1 MIAHKFKALFIL
13 ANLAT
18 LLLLGQSSAFAQ
30 FGKGL
35 SQGGGKSSGPA
46 QLTASGV
53 IVPPSGDQPAIL
65 VIQGALD
72 EDLYTYSI
80 TQGPGGPVQTKLKLD
95 KSDKFAVGEFL
106 PIEDPKAAPE
116 PAFDNIIVEK
126 HMGGANWYAP
136 LLLADGVKAED
147 LEIKGKIYAQVC
159 DENNCFPPRDF
170 AFVAKAGKSPVSLP
184 KVKPLDP
191 AKYPLPASSTQTSA
205 QPTTENQTPSSPAT
219 NNTTPNNSTTDSPPA
234 TSSEMPPGL
243 VGADTTSEAP
253 PGLGGPTTRPPAQ
266 IGSLD
271 YDISK
276 LDPLSTAESEEATLP
291 LMIGAALLA
300 GFILNFMPCVLPVI
314 GLKLLSFLEQGAGN
328 PRRVLA
334 LNLWYSIGIIS
345 VFWALAG
352 IAIAVQAGLGKTFGL
367 TQFGWGQ
374 QFSYDGFNIALV
386 SIVFV
391 MALSF
396 LGVWEIPIPGFAGG
410 KNAQG
415 LAQKEGAI
423 GAFAKGVV
431 TTVLATPCSG
441 PFLGTAVG
449 FAIKSP
455 PLMTFTIFTV
465 MGVGMAAPYILVGF
479 RPSLMRFLPK
489 PGPWMDTFKQM
500 MGFVLIATVL
510 WLMLPI
516 DAPLLRP
523 TLVLLAGLAAACWWI
538 GRTPG
543 YAELSEKLKAWG
555 QATVF
560 TGIVGWLAF
569 AMPQFTDPLPWRE
582 FTMAKFV
589 GDVNSGKTV
598 MVEFT
603 ADWCATCK
611 ALKAAN
617 LDRSKTKATIQQ
629 NNVVVYEVDI
639 DHISDEEREFFT
651 RMQPSQGVPL
661 IAIFPAGKKY
671 QPISFGNGYTQ
682 SQILQALKDAGP
694 SEVTTR

>member
-13 ANLAT
+13 ANLAA
-18 LLLLGQSSAFAQ
+18 LLLLGQSSTFAQ
-30 FGKGL
+30 FGNGL
-35 SQGGGKSSGPA
+35 SQGGGKSGGPA

-65 VIQGALD
+65 VIQGVLED
-72 EDLYTYSI
+72 DLYTYSI
-80 TQGPGGPVQTKLKLD
+80 TQVPGGPVQTKLKLD
-95 KSDKFAVGEFL
+95 KSDKFAVGVFL

-116 PAFDNIIVEK
+116 PLFENIIVEK
-126 HMGGANWYAP
+126 HMGGATWYAP
-136 LLLADGVKAED
+136 LLLAEGVKAED

-159 DENNCFPPRDF
+159 DANNCFPPKDF

-191 AKYPLPASSTQTSA
+191 AKYPLAASSTQTAA
-205 QPTTENQTPSSPAT
+205 QPTTENQTPSNPAT
-219 NNTTPNNSTTDSPPA
+219 SNPTTDSPPA
-234 TSSEMPPGL
+234 TTSEMPPGL
-243 VGADTTSEAP
+243 DAPNSTSEAP
-253 PGLGGPTTRPPAQ
+253 PGLGGPSTRPPAQ

-276 LDPLSTAESEEATLP
+276 LDPLSTESEEATLP

-352 IAIAVQAGLGKTFGL
+352 IAIAVQAGLGRTFGL

-415 LAQKEGAI
+415 LAQKEGAV

-543 YAELSEKLKAWG
+543 YAELNEKLMAWG
-555 QATVF
+555 QAAAF

-617 LDRSKTKATIQQ
+617 LDRSKTKATVKQ

-682 SQILQALKDAGP
+682 SQILQALKEAGP

>member
-13 ANLAT
+13 ANLAA

-30 FGKGL
+30 FGNGL
-35 SQGGGKSSGPA
+35 SQGGGKSGGPA

-65 VIQGALD
+65 VIQGALED
-72 EDLYTYSI
+72 DLYTYSI
-80 TQGPGGPVQTKLKLD
+80 TQVPGGPVQTKLKLD
-95 KSDKFAVGEFL
+95 KSDKFVVGVFL

-116 PAFDNIIVEK
+116 PLFENIIVEK
-126 HMGGANWYAP
+126 HMGGATWYAP
-136 LLLADGVKAED
+136 LLLAEGVKAED
-147 LEIKGKIYAQVC
+147 LEIKGKIFAQVC
-159 DENNCFPPRDF
+159 DANNCFPPKDF
-170 AFVAKAGKSPVSLP
+170 AFVAKAGKSPVSIP

-191 AKYPLPASSTQTSA
+191 AKYPLPSSSQTAA
-205 QPTTENQTPSSPAT
+205 QPTTENQTPSNSAT
-219 NNTTPNNSTTDSPPA
+219 SNPTTDSPPA
-234 TSSEMPPGL
+234 TTSEMPPGL
-243 VGADTTSEAP
+243 DAPNSTSEAP
-253 PGLGGPTTRPPAQ
+253 PGLGGPSTRPPAQ

-276 LDPLSTAESEEATLP
+276 LDPLSTESEEATLP

-415 LAQKEGAI
+415 LAQKEGAV

-555 QATVF
+555 QAAAF

-617 LDRSKTKATIQQ
+617 LDRSKTKATVKQ

-682 SQILQALKDAGP
+682 SQILQALKEAGP

>member
-18 LLLLGQSSAFAQ
+18 LLLLGQSSAIAQ
-30 FGKGL
+30 FGNGL
-35 SQGGGKSSGPA
+35 SQGGGKSGGPA

-65 VIQGALD
+65 VIQGALED
-72 EDLYTYSI
+72 DLYTYSI
-80 TQGPGGPVQTKLKLD
+80 TQVPGGPVQTKLKLD
-95 KSDKFAVGEFL
+95 KSDKFAVGVFL

-116 PAFDNIIVEK
+116 PLFENIIVEK
-126 HMGGANWYAP
+126 HMGGATWYAP
-136 LLLADGVKAED
+136 LLLAEGVKAED

-159 DENNCFPPRDF
+159 DANNCFPPKDF

-191 AKYPLPASSTQTSA
+191 AKYPLAASSSQTAA
-205 QPTTENQTPSSPAT
+205 QPTTENQTPSNPAT
-219 NNTTPNNSTTDSPPA
+219 SNPTTDSPPA
-234 TSSEMPPGL
+234 TTSEMPPGL
-243 VGADTTSEAP
+243 DAPNSTSEAP
-253 PGLGGPTTRPPAQ
+253 PGLGGPSTRPPAQ

-276 LDPLSTAESEEATLP
+276 LDPLSTESEEATLP

-415 LAQKEGAI
+415 LAQKEGAV

-555 QATVF
+555 QAAAF

-617 LDRSKTKATIQQ
+617 LDRSKTKATVKQ

-682 SQILQALKDAGP
+682 SQILQALKEAGP